1 MANDSNAQFLAVLNR
16 LALVGERLVAAMEA
30 GKGGGGGGAGTGL
43 GGSMQTAP
51 TEKTMPAPSLIGS
64 VAGNV
69 SSVASAGMS
78 AVSSVVSTASSLS
91 GLREFQS
98 QISGPVEAGYREIS
112 EFSKKGITLQE
123 DQVQTVAD
131 QVEAQQRAA
140 KNNMRALRPL
150 VDEGLIGNIMAKLGE
165 EWADMESPKMPKGLV
180 VDMAKE
186 GATAAITA
194 PALQQNA
201 SSFLNVDAFGR

>member
-1 MANDSNAQFLAVLNR
+1 MANDSTAQILAVLNR

-30 GKGGGGGGAGTGL
+30 GKGGGGGGAGIGA
-43 GGSMQTAP
+43 SSPMQTAP
-51 TEKTMPAPSLIGS
+51 TEKTMPAPSLMGS

-69 SSVASAGMS
+69 SSVASAGMGAISS
-78 AVSSVVSTASSLS
+78 AASTASSLS

-98 QISGPVEAGYREIS
+98 QVSGPVEAGYREIA
-112 EFSKKGITLQE
+112 EFSKKGITLRE
-123 DQVQTVAD
+123 DQIQTVAD
-131 QVEAQQRAA
+131 QVDAQQRAA

-150 VDEGLIGNIMAKLGE
+150 VDEGLIGNVMAKLGE
-165 EWADMESPKMPKGLV
+165 EWADLESPKVSKGLV

-186 GATAAITA
+186 GGVA